1 MISIRKYLDV
11 VEPAEPRPEHVE
23 PRPRDVKSLTTA
35 ALSGYSAALHAM
47 GRCGAGVCPALGQ
60 ELNEGLGKL
69 AEDLARAQS
78 PESVAVADESVRS
91 QLEDWG
97 RETARHYQKKACEV
111 KDILLVVART
121 AESVGERDQ
130 RCAQQMNRVTT
141 QLKSIA
147 NLEDLTQI
155 RASIEKSA
163 AELKSSIERMT
174 AEGRVA
180 LEQLRT
186 EVSTYRAKFEE
197 AEQIALR
204 DALTHLGS
212 RLWVEGQMESRIKA
226 STPFCA
232 AILDIDGFKRVND
245 EHGHVVG
252 DELLRQFATELRS
265 ACRSTDVI
273 GRWGGDEFIV
283 VLDCGLGEAGAQI
296 ERVSKWVC
304 GSYSVAGRA
313 GEIKLR
319 IDASM
324 GVAEY
329 APGGTIE
336 ELIDRADRE
345 MYRRKARLRD
355 DARGAPV
362 RRSRV

>member
-11 VEPAEPRPEHVE
+11 VEPAEPRPGHGE
-23 PRPRDVKSLTTA
+23 PRPGDGKDVTAA
-35 ALSGYSAALHAM
+35 ALSGYAAALHEM
-47 GRCGAGVCPALGQ
+47 GQCGADVCPALGQ
-60 ELNEGLGKL
+60 ELKERLGKV
-69 AEDLARAQS
+69 AEDLRQAQS
-78 PESVAVADESVRS
+78 PESVVVANESVRTE
-91 QLEDWG
+91 LEDWG
-97 RETARHYQKKACEV
+97 RGTARHYQKKACEV
-111 KDILLVVART
+111 KDILIVMART

-130 RCAQQMNRVTT
+130 RCAQQMNAVTT
-141 QLKSIA
+141 QLRSIA

-155 RASIEKSA
+155 RASVEKSA

-174 AEGRVA
+174 AEGRAA

-186 EVSTYRAKFEE
+186 EVSTYQAKFEE

-226 STPFCA
+226 ATPFCV

-252 DELLRQFATELRS
+252 DELLPQFSTELRS

-283 VLDCGLGEAGAQI
+283 VLDCGLAEAEAQI

-304 GSYSVAGRA
+304 GNYSVAGRA
-313 GEIKLR
+313 GGIKLR

-324 GVAEY
+324 GVAEQT
-329 APGGTIE
+329 PGGTID

-345 MYRRKARLRD
+345 MYRRKSQLQDNPCSTPPQRRRL
-355 DARGAPV
+355 
-362 RRSRV
+362 